1 MSNRLH
7 MDYHAD
13 KNLKSWASYLL
24 PDSLMLMHWSMSNY
38 MVKFTPK
45 PIVSCLHKGVILP
58 RQILY
63 DLCHMICLHNCT
75 EVKISHGC
83 GALSTRYTWEHLGS
97 LLRVVKHYEIG
108 T

>member
-83 GALSTRYTWEHLGS
+83 GTLSIRY
-97 LLRVVKHYEIG
+97 
-108 T
+108 